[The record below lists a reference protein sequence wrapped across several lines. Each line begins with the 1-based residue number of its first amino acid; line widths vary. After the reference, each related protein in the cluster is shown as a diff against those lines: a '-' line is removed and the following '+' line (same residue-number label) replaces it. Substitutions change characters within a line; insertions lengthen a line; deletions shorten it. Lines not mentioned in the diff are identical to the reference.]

1 MGIPGMQ
8 SLKKE
13 QSPIKFSIVLPI
25 YNEIENLPQL
35 FDEILTVLRNI
46 DEPYEIICIN
56 DGSTD
61 HSPAYIQK
69 FAQDHPQFKLI
80 SFRKNQGQS
89 AALSVGFIKAKGKY
103 VITMDADLQNDPSD
117 IIKLLDYLPK
127 YDMVTGWRT
136 KRHDTWL
143 TKISSKIANSTRN
156 MLTSENIH
164 DTGCS
169 LKIMK
174 KSYLDRIKM
183 FRGMHRFL
191 PTLMKLEGAKVIEIP
206 VNHRPRTRGVSNYG
220 VWDRAFS
227 GLRDL
232 LAVRWMQD
240 RHIHLDIKE
249 EDK

>member
-1 MGIPGMQ
+1 MPGLQ
-8 SLKKE
+8 SFDKKK
-13 QSPIKFSIVLPI
+13 SPIKFSVVLPI

-35 FDEILTVLRNI
+35 FEEISTVMRQTAAT
-46 DEPYEIICIN
+46 YEIICIN

-69 FAQDHPQFKLI
+69 FGRDHPEFKLI
-80 SFRKNQGQS
+80 NFRKNQGQS
-89 AALSVGFIKAKGKY
+89 AALSAGFLKAAGEY
-103 VITMDADLQNDPSD
+103 IITMDADLQNDPAD
-117 IIKLLDYLPK
+117 IIKLIDYLSR

-143 TKISSKIANSTRN
+143 TRISSKIANSMRN
-156 MLTSENIH
+156 KLSRENIH

-174 KSYLDRIKM
+174 KTFLHRIKM
-183 FRGMHRFL
+183 FKGMHRFL
-191 PTLMKLEGAKVIEIP
+191 PTLMKMEGAKVIEVP
-206 VNHRPRTRGVSNYG
+206 VSHRPRTRGISNYG
-220 VWDRAFS
+220 VWNRAFS

-240 RHIHLDIKE
+240 RFIHLDITE
-249 EDK
+249 EEK